1 MKVRATG
8 SPNMTSPM
16 RGLAITVN
24 AAIRPGS
31 NSPDVSQAT
40 VGAEYGSTY
49 LRVEVVEEPL
59 QQI

>member
-1 MKVRATG
+1 
-8 SPNMTSPM
+8 MTSPM
-16 RGLAITVN
+16 RGLTITAN